1 MRKWLNLPLMVSL
14 AFKCCLLEA
23 RRRRAIRRFDGP
35 LLARA
40 SWGLKR
46 TQERM
51 AQLWQ

>member
-23 RRRRAIRRFDGP
+23 SRRRAIRRFDGVA
-35 LLARA
+35 LARA
-40 SWGLKR
+40 SWGLQH

-51 AQLWQ
+51 TRLWQ